1 VLDWQPEPTVVC
13 DGAELH
19 SQLRVVMQPGARATL
34 REQIVLGRAGQRGGR
49 VTGEL
54 VVELA
59 GAPLLVHTTLLDGA
73 DPALTGP
80 AGTGGAC
87 VVGMLAVVGEGI
99 GEPLKGAGKEPGL
112 RWAHSVL
119 DGPGWLL
126 LALGDRATDVTQLL
140 DRVAESCLQV
150 GENAMIF
157 VSIWKLSST

>member
-1 VLDWQPEPTVVC
+1 
-13 DGAELH
+13 
-19 SQLRVVMQPGARATL
+19 L

-59 GAPLLVHTTLLDGA
+59 GAPLLVHTTLL
-73 DPALTGP
+73 
-80 AGTGGAC
+80 
-87 VVGMLAVVGEGI
+87 GI
-99 GEPLKGAGKEPGL
+99 GEPLKGAGEEPGL